1 MISNPEHRQA
11 FQQQPIVQQQ
21 PEVIQQPSMIRQ
33 KSNPVQDNNTSF
45 VSYQDLHSRQFLD
58 RSTETPEE
66 WLQIVNKTPKKID
79 CTPWKILKSSK
90 RPSQSL
96 EIPDSNPIPMD
107 PLTIQPSRPLIYII
121 YMYYIFN
128 FITFK

>member
-45 VSYQDLHSRQFLD
+45 VSYQDLHSRQYLD
-58 RSTETPEE
+58 RSAETPEE
-66 WLQIVNKTPKKID
+66 
-79 CTPWKILKSSK
+79 
-90 RPSQSL
+90 
-96 EIPDSNPIPMD
+96 
-107 PLTIQPSRPLIYII
+107 
-121 YMYYIFN
+121 
-128 FITFK
+128 